1 MGHVPFGYKIID
13 GNAHVFEEEALK
25 VKNLFKN
32 YLKGLSLKKA
42 AMDAGIDTYHGTA
55 GRMLRNKRYL
65 GDNFYPAIIEKETFE
80 KVETER
86 EKRARKMG
94 RIFEPKTKK
103 EPETIT
109 DFSVGQITEEYSDP
123 FLQAEY
129 LYSLIKEEEVQDGS

>member
-1 MGHVPFGYKIID
+1 
-13 GNAHVFEEEALK
+13 
-25 VKNLFKN
+25 
-32 YLKGLSLKKA
+32 
-42 AMDAGIDTYHGTA
+42 MDAGIDTYHGTA